1 MLPTPLLH
9 ALHFFLAAEVV
20 PTGSRAPPTALAG
33 EFAGLSTS
41 RGPTVILTGS
51 VAVIGVKE
59 RLAATALAPGGSAA
73 HHRMNRQ
80 ARREKSTKKTDR
92 EEDPDSK
99 KEEELSTRRAEE
111 NSTPR
116 KPNFKPALLS
126 DYHSAAD
133 THGGTFVLYEAQQ

>member
-133 THGGTFVLYEAQQ
+133 RRCQSPFWPTV

>member
-1 MLPTPLLH
+1 
-9 ALHFFLAAEVV
+9 
-20 PTGSRAPPTALAG
+20 
-33 EFAGLSTS
+33 
-41 RGPTVILTGS
+41 
-51 VAVIGVKE
+51 VKE

-133 THGGTFVLYEAQQ
+133 TPSGVALRSYHCPICWLRCCFTFSAAPGLPASICSSC